1 MNKYIIFSLI
11 TFGIFAVS
19 SCTQEEYELVEESS
33 SLNSIMETA
42 GIRSLQANST
52 ILWKPDSA
60 TIQKARLA
68 KKARSMS
75 SDAYFSDNLNAI
87 AGLHVYIDDPSGNKL
102 FYNYTENEIKMQPSG
117 SDLSNAKYIIKTMPA
132 ISGMS
137 NIIYPTYTGE
147 SAALAVGQ
155 YISNPDEKVLIVSS
169 EAVNVGF
176 GISWT
181 ISRANG
187 NKKRVVIT
195 SDDFFGEAWNRLP
208 DGKIS
213 FSPYINENQEFIIT
227 TVGSFNLYEINYV
240 DTYYAQ
246 ISTGTDYIIT
256 NSYTNN
262 SNAEVSYIMPFQDQV
277 QENSSFIEEKGIN
290 FSINGL
296 EKKFRRPHIVN
307 GEVSETVN
315 EDAPLDASYVPSEN
329 LQSTLSA
336 YLPLNVP
343 AKTKVE
349 IQYRFKTYYVSN
361 LPYEATITYSSAAS
375 PDYRDTK
382 LHGYWSGTL
391 HVDEMLEPTITI
403 TNLRT
408 NKIKT
413 IQPDIK
419 KTNKLNPL
427 KLAL

>member
-1 MNKYIIFSLI
+1 
-11 TFGIFAVS
+11 
-19 SCTQEEYELVEESS
+19 
-33 SLNSIMETA
+33 METT
-42 GIRSLQANST
+42 GIRSLPVDSDSVA
-52 ILWKPDSA
+52 LWKPDSV

-75 SDAYFSDNLNAI
+75 SDAYLSDNLDAL
-87 AGLHVYIDDPSGNKL
+87 AGLYVYIDDPAGNKL
-102 FYNYTENEIKMQPSG
+102 FYTGSEIKMQSFGFNTP
-117 SDLSNAKYIIKTMPA
+117 NVKYYIKTMSGM
-132 ISGMS
+132 SGMS
-137 NIIYPTYTGE
+137 NIIYPISTAGR
-147 SAALAVGQ
+147 AALAVG
-155 YISNPDEKVLIVSS
+155 YYTSNPDEQVLIVSS
-169 EAVNVGF
+169 EAVDMGF

-187 NKKRVVIT
+187 NKNRVVIT

-213 FSPYINENQEFIIT
+213 FSQYTGENQEFLIT
-227 TVGSFNLYEINYV
+227 PLATFTLSAIDYV

-246 ISTGTDYIIT
+246 VTAGSDYVIT

-262 SNAEVSYIMPFQDQV
+262 TSAEVSYIMPFQEQV

-315 EDAPLDASYVPSEN
+315 EDAPLDASYVTLEN

-349 IQYRFKTYYVSN
+349 VQYRFKTYYVSN
-361 LPYEATITYSSAAS
+361 LPYEATIFYGLVSNST
-375 PDYRDTK
+375 YRDTK

-391 HVDEMLEPTITI
+391 HVDEMLEPIITI
-403 TNLRT
+403 TDLRT
-408 NKIKT
+408 NKMKT
-413 IQPDIK
+413 IRPDIK